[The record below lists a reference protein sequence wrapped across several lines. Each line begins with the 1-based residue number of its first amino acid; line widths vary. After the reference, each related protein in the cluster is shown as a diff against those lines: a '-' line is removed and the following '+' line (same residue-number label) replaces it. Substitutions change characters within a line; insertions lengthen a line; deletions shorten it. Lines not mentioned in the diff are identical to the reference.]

1 MYTDALYLHCDLPTT
16 NVDKGSGD
24 QSIYHL
30 SSTFAKIPVN
40 TSPFNNIIYTNIN
53 DDFVTNIPDEFIN
66 SMRFHFHSLN
76 HQEID
81 LNDDYSLTLKLE
93 ILEDDEHE
101 LLKQTKINNKLLRTL
116 LLQQHVKK

>member
-1 MYTDALYLHCDLPTT
+1 
-16 NVDKGSGD
+16 
-24 QSIYHL
+24 
-30 SSTFAKIPVN
+30 
-40 TSPFNNIIYTNIN
+40 
-53 DDFVTNIPDEFIN
+53 
-66 SMRFHFHSLN
+66 MRFHFHSHN

-101 LLKQTKINNKLLRTL
+101 LLKQTKINNELLRTL

>member
-1 MYTDALYLHCDLPTT
+1 
-16 NVDKGSGD
+16 
-24 QSIYHL
+24 
-30 SSTFAKIPVN
+30 
-40 TSPFNNIIYTNIN
+40 
-53 DDFVTNIPDEFIN
+53 
-66 SMRFHFHSLN
+66 MRFHFHSLN

-101 LLKQTKINNKLLRTL
+101 LLKQNKINNELLRTL